1 MTEAEWSACADP
13 MPMLSFLN
21 GKASDRK
28 LRLFAVA
35 CVQRVLHLLPEEPY
49 RRILQLAERY
59 ADGNAA
65 LKELA
70 PFVDISPLDFTT
82 YVPLDASRAFK
93 AAAYAALGTVNPQ
106 FHRGGSAI
114 SKNAAIAIAWDAV
127 GVAKRAAE
135 AEAWATAWN
144 TAEAAEL
151 GNQSDILRD
160 LCKPFRPVSRD
171 RALLRPDVIAVARQM
186 YDDQAFQRM
195 PELANVL
202 EMAGCNNPDLLNH
215 CRQPGIHV
223 RGCWVVDRILDKE

>member
-1 MTEAEWSACADP
+1 
-13 MPMLSFLN
+13 MLAFLN

-35 CVQRVLHLLPEEPY
+35 CVQRVLPLLPEEPY
-49 RRILQLAERY
+49 RRIVQLAERY
-59 ADGNAA
+59 ADGTAA

-70 PFVDISPLDFTT
+70 PFVEISPLDFTT

-93 AAAYAALGTVNPQ
+93 AAAYAVLGTVNPQ
-106 FHRGGSAI
+106 FQRGGWAL

-127 GVAKRAAE
+127 GVAKRAAD

-144 TAEAAEL
+144 AAEAAEL

-160 LCKPFRPVSRD
+160 LCNPFRPASRNQT
-171 RALLRPDVIAVARQM
+171 LLHPDVIAVARQM

-195 PELANVL
+195 AELANVL
-202 EMAGCNNPDLLNH
+202 EKAGSNNPDLLNH

-223 RGCWVVDRILDKE
+223 RGCWLVDYILGKE